1 MNFNLVSS
9 VYYIF
14 VYQDCW
20 SEMNSQIGQ
29 AFSALCEKKLIC
41 PPFTSDFL
49 NLVP

>member
-9 VYYIF
+9 VYYF
-14 VYQDCW
+14 FMYQDCW
-20 SEMNSQIGQ
+20 SEMNQ

-41 PPFTSDFL
+41 SPFTSDFL